1 MIVASTSSSA
11 TLSSLLAKNL
21 GCGTADITRK
31 RFPDGE
37 MYVRVNDS
45 IDGQTVVFVSSI
57 RTDTDFLESLLILEA
72 LTGRR
77 AAGIVAV
84 LPYFGYARQHLRYL
98 EGEPISSY
106 VIGKA
111 ILDYA
116 DRAFSVE
123 IHDEGALA
131 PFSGRIRNINT
142 SIAFASYLRAFK
154 LDFIIS
160 PDDGGRARADAIAK
174 LLGCGSM
181 NLDKVRIDPTKT
193 EISRP
198 DEDLSGK
205 RAVLVDDIISTGG
218 TIINAS
224 RVLKSSGVSWL
235 SVAAVH
241 GIFLNQSAEKIA
253 QNASDVAVS
262 NTIDTPYSKIDVS
275 PVISEYI
282 KGEIR

>member
-1 MIVASTSSSA
+1 MIVASTSSST

-21 GCGTADITRK
+21 MCGTANITRK

-45 IDGQTVVFVSSI
+45 VDGQTVVFVSSI
-57 RTDTDFLESLLILEA
+57 RTDSDFLESLLILEA
-72 LTGRR
+72 LGGRR
-77 AAGIVAV
+77 ADRIIAV
-84 LPYFGYARQHLRYL
+84 IPYFGYARQHLRYL

-106 VIGKA
+106 VIGRS

-116 DRAFSVE
+116 EIAFSVE
-123 IHDEGALA
+123 IHDDSALA
-131 PFSGRIRNINT
+131 PFSGRIKNINT
-142 SIAFASYLRAFK
+142 SSVFADYLRAFN

-160 PDDGGRARADAIAK
+160 PDDGGRSRADSIAR
-174 LLGCGSM
+174 LLNCGSM
-181 NLDKVRIDPTKT
+181 NLDKIRIDPTRT
-193 EISRP
+193 EISKP
-198 DEDLSGK
+198 DEDISGK
-205 RAVLVDDIISTGG
+205 RAVIVDDIISTGS

-224 RVLKSSGVSWL
+224 RILKSSGVSWL
-235 SVAAVH
+235 SIAAVH
-241 GIFLNQSAEKIA
+241 GIFLNQSAEKIM

-282 KGEIR
+282 KGEI

>member
-1 MIVASTSSSA
+1 MIVASTSSST

-21 GCGTADITRK
+21 MCGTANITRK

-57 RTDTDFLESLLILEA
+57 RTDSDFLESLLILEA
-72 LTGRR
+72 LGGRR
-77 AAGIVAV
+77 ADRIIAV
-84 LPYFGYARQHLRYL
+84 IPYFGYARQHLRYL

-106 VIGKA
+106 VIGRS

-116 DRAFSVE
+116 EIAFSVE
-123 IHDEGALA
+123 IHDDSALA
-131 PFSGRIRNINT
+131 PFSGRIKNINT
-142 SIAFASYLRAFK
+142 SSVFADYLRAFN

-160 PDDGGRARADAIAK
+160 PDDGGRSRADSIAR
-174 LLGCGSM
+174 LLNCGSM
-181 NLDKVRIDPTKT
+181 NLDKIRIDPTRT
-193 EISRP
+193 EISKP
-198 DEDLSGK
+198 DEDISGK
-205 RAVLVDDIISTGG
+205 RAVIVDDIISTGG

-224 RVLKSSGVSWL
+224 RILKSSGVSWL
-235 SVAAVH
+235 SIAAVH
-241 GIFLNQSAEKIA
+241 GIFLNQSAEKIM

-282 KGEIR
+282 KGEI

>member
-1 MIVASTSSSA
+1 MIVASTSSST

-21 GCGTADITRK
+21 MCGTANITRK

-45 IDGQTVVFVSSI
+45 VDGQTVVFVSSI
-57 RTDTDFLESLLILEA
+57 RTDSDFLESLLILEA
-72 LTGRR
+72 LGGRR
-77 AAGIVAV
+77 ADRIIAV
-84 LPYFGYARQHLRYL
+84 IPYFGYARQHLRYL

-106 VIGKA
+106 VIGRS

-116 DRAFSVE
+116 EIAFSVE
-123 IHDEGALA
+123 IHDDSALA
-131 PFSGRIRNINT
+131 PFSGRIKNINT
-142 SIAFASYLRAFK
+142 SSVFADYLRAFN

-160 PDDGGRARADAIAK
+160 PDDGGRSRADSIAR
-174 LLGCGSM
+174 LLNCGSM
-181 NLDKVRIDPTKT
+181 NLDKIRIDPTRT
-193 EISRP
+193 EISKP
-198 DEDLSGK
+198 DEDISGK
-205 RAVLVDDIISTGG
+205 RAVIVDDIISTGG

-224 RVLKSSGVSWL
+224 RILKSSGVSWL
-235 SVAAVH
+235 SIAAVH
-241 GIFLNQSAEKIA
+241 GIFLNQSAEKIM

-282 KGEIR
+282 KGEI

>member
-1 MIVASTSSSA
+1 MIVASTSSST

-21 GCGTADITRK
+21 MCGTANITRK

-57 RTDTDFLESLLILEA
+57 RTDSDFLESLLILEA
-72 LTGRR
+72 LGGRR
-77 AAGIVAV
+77 ADRIIAV
-84 LPYFGYARQHLRYL
+84 IPYFGYARQHLRYL

-106 VIGKA
+106 VIGRS

-116 DRAFSVE
+116 EIAFSVE
-123 IHDEGALA
+123 IHDDSALA
-131 PFSGRIRNINT
+131 PFSGRIKNINT
-142 SIAFASYLRAFK
+142 SSVFADYLRAFN

-160 PDDGGRARADAIAK
+160 PDDGGRSRADSIAR
-174 LLGCGSM
+174 LLNCGSM
-181 NLDKVRIDPTKT
+181 NLDKIRIDPTRT
-193 EISRP
+193 EISKP

-205 RAVLVDDIISTGG
+205 RAVIVDDIISTGG

-224 RVLKSSGVSWL
+224 RILKSSGVSWL
-235 SVAAVH
+235 SIAAVH
-241 GIFLNQSAEKIA
+241 GIFLNQSAEKIM

-282 KGEIR
+282 KGEI